1 MKAMLIWSDG
11 TEINHS
17 IYEDKDGISG
27 VDRAVAQMHKEY
39 TEHGDTPDD
48 EYGSYEGERSCSY
61 CNDGED
67 MCQWQVIELPEEK
80 TVTYLPIQNYP
91 DACELL
97 GGMVDV
103 VEDFLEDKGI
113 TAEMLPNADREEGP
127 DGALIYGSDYDT
139 LADEFAR
146 SLGISRNYEDYEDDD
161 VRISQMIENLP
172 TDLLN
177 AIYRNQNLMNRIQDA
192 KDHAEDM
199 GIDISEADAKEIAEE
214 FIDNHDCNQTENDQF
229 EGIINEFVK
238 SRETERG
245 Y

>member
-11 TEINHS
+11 TEINTT
-17 IYEDKDGISG
+17 IFEDKDGISG
-27 VDRAVAQMHKEY
+27 VDRAKAQMQKEY
-39 TEHGDTPDD
+39 HEHGDTPDD

-67 MCQWQVIELPEEK
+67 MCQWQVVELPEDK
-80 TVTYLPIQNYP
+80 TVAYLPIQNYP

-103 VEDFLEDKGI
+103 VEDFLENKGI
-113 TAEMLPNADREEGP
+113 TAEMLPNADREEDP

-177 AIYRNQNLMNRIQDA
+177 AIYRHQNLMNRIQDA

>member
-39 TEHGDTPDD
+39 AEHGDTPDD

-113 TAEMLPNADREEGP
+113 TAEMLPNADREEDP

-177 AIYRNQNLMNRIQDA
+177 AIYRHQNLMNRIQDA

-199 GIDISEADAKEIAEE
+199 GIDISEADAKVMI
-214 FIDNHDCNQTENDQF
+214 QTIETFYQVMCERREKF
-229 EGIINEFVK
+229 EK
-238 SRETERG
+238 
-245 Y
+245 

>member
-1 MKAMLIWSDG
+1 
-11 TEINHS
+11 
-17 IYEDKDGISG
+17 
-27 VDRAVAQMHKEY
+27 
-39 TEHGDTPDD
+39 
-48 EYGSYEGERSCSY
+48 
-61 CNDGED
+61 
-67 MCQWQVIELPEEK
+67 MCQWQVVELPEEK
-80 TVTYLPIQNYP
+80 TITYLPIQNYP
-91 DACELL
+91 DACEVL

-113 TAEMLPNADREEGP
+113 TAEMLPNTDREEDP
-127 DGALIYGSDYDT
+127 DGALIYGRDYDT

-177 AIYRNQNLMNRIQDA
+177 AIYRHQNLMNRIQDA

-238 SRETERG
+238 NRETDRG